1 MQTLLAQADVGP
13 TLVLWHAEW
22 QQFHGGTFM
31 KRHALGLHTMRDEHF
46 GISVVEFMAAG
57 AVVAGPSSAV
67 QQHQEQSELSRSLL
81 TTPLALLWT
90 LLGPE

>member
-1 MQTLLAQADVGP
+1 
-13 TLVLWHAEW
+13 
-22 QQFHGGTFM
+22 M

-90 LLGPE
+90 LLGPEWYLSTSWYFYGTSWHHGDWHEPEPLCR